1 MSIKELRFHTGLSQ
15 SKFAAM
21 FDIPISTLKD
31 WEQERRTATAYVV
44 NMIKK
49 ILELQGILLDDND
62 IDSCES
68 RRRSVERVLAIL
80 YTATNGP
87 DETFMNVLDSY
98 ISGEITLKE
107 METRVDRLEYLG
119 VNA

>member
-21 FDIPISTLKD
+21 FDIPVSTLKD
-31 WEQERRTATAYVV
+31 WEQERRTPPAYVV

-49 ILELQGILLDDND
+49 ILKLQGILLDDND
-62 IDSCES
+62 IDSCEI

>member
-1 MSIKELRFHTGLSQ
+1 MNIKELRSQMGLSQ

-21 FDIPISTLKD
+21 FDIPVSTLKNR
-31 WEQERRTATAYVV
+31 EQERRTPPAYVV
-44 NMIKK
+44 SMIKTV
-49 ILELQGILLDDND
+49 LELQGILIDDND

-80 YTATNGP
+80 FAATNGP
-87 DETFMNVLDSY
+87 DETFMKVLDSY

-107 METRVDRLEYLG
+107 METQVDRLEYLK
-119 VNA
+119 